1 MDNIAKIN
9 AINVLLALAEKLLT
23 EVAAAQGDEKM
34 KQGLLQVA
42 ILRIYLDEVM
52 DEKRSRK

>member
-52 DEKRSRK
+52 DAKRSRK

>member
-9 AINVLLALAEKLLT
+9 AVNVLLSLAEKLLT

-42 ILRIYLDEVM
+42 VLRIYLDEVM
-52 DEKRSRK
+52 DAKRSRK

>member
-23 EVAAAQGDEKM
+23 EVAAAQGDENM

-52 DEKRSRK
+52 DAKRSRK

>member
-1 MDNIAKIN
+1 MDNTAKIN

-52 DEKRSRK
+52 DEKRNRK